1 MKHTTLYFY
10 LLLLLCLPIWSV
22 AQQLSLKTDSLI
34 NKSSKETSYGSV
46 STYYNSDIV
55 FLGRKS
61 SIQAPYF
68 STMVGYYHKSGV
80 YANFGV
86 SYLASSAQKRIDL
99 SAFTIGYNHSANSF
113 SAGVS
118 ATKYFFNKNSYTIES
133 ALSTTINGYI
143 DYDFDILD
151 ARIDANGYFGT
162 TTDFIS
168 SISLNKTFYINNF
181 TILPS
186 VTMNIGTQ
194 NYFGNYSNNYKF
206 MGGTSG
212 GMGGGGMG
220 GGNPTSSM
228 MGGSG
233 IPLKT
238 LDYEASI
245 TCSYSFNNFRLYFI
259 PSYAIPLNAALITNG
274 TTTYTENI
282 SNSFYWSVGINYIF

>member
-1 MKHTTLYFY
+1 MKHTTIYFY
-10 LLLLLCLPIWSV
+10 LLMLLCLPILSV
-22 AQQLSLKTDSLI
+22 AQQLNSKTDSLI
-34 NKSSKETSYGSV
+34 TKDLKEKSYGTA

-61 SIQAPYF
+61 PIKAPYF

-80 YANFGV
+80 YASFGV
-86 SYLASSAQKRIDL
+86 SYLASPAQKRTDL
-99 SAFTIGYNHSANSF
+99 SAFTVGYNHSVNSF

-133 ALSTTINGYI
+133 ALSTAINGYI

-194 NYFGNYSNNYKF
+194 NYFGNYSNNYRF
-206 MGGTSG
+206 MRGAPG
-212 GMGGGGMG
+212 GMGGGIT
-220 GGNPTSSM
+220 NPSSM
-228 MGGSG
+228 MGGTA

-238 LDYEASI
+238 LNYEASI
-245 TCSYSFNNFRLYFI
+245 TCSYSLKKFRLYFI

-274 TTTYTENI
+274 TNTYTESI
-282 SNSFYWSVGINYIF
+282 SNSFYWSAGINYIF